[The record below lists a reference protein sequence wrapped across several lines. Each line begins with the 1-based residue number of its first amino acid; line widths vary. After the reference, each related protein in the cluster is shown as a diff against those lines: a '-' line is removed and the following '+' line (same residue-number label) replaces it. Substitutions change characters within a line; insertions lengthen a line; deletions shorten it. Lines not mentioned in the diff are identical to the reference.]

1 MQPKIPIQ
9 AGSQIRGHF
18 TKEVLY
24 IMEVGRGTGGG
35 GGGTYYKGNS
45 IE

>member
-9 AGSQIRGHF
+9 ITGSQIPGHF

-35 GGGTYYKGNS
+35 GGGGGTY
-45 IE
+45 